1 MLIVSCVP
9 GKESFLEEEVNSR
22 LKTAERGCLETR
34 AAYLLKDG
42 IVESLISM
50 DPILKAVHSGASV
63 APSERFSP
71 PTPEQQLSL
80 SY

>member
-22 LKTAERGCLETR
+22 LKTAERGCLEKR

-50 DPILKAVHSGASV
+50 DPILKAVHSGASA

>member
-1 MLIVSCVP
+1 MLIGSRVLW
-9 GKESFLEEEVNSR
+9 KESILEEEVNSR
-22 LKTAERGCLETR
+22 LKMAERGCLETR
-34 AAYLLKDG
+34 AACLLKDG

-50 DPILKAVHSGASV
+50 DPILKAVYSGASA